1 MIEKDYVKR
10 MIEALSKVLGE
21 VIGLDPPAGLI
32 HIDEAFQDYLKI
44 EGNWLDDLLDENLL
58 ETLRDE
64 KRLNIGQ
71 LEFLAELLAK
81 QGILCYEM
89 NNFSKAKSKLNK
101 ALIIFDFVEKEQALY
116 SFERQTTLLKIS
128 NLLREIN
135 SKK

>member
-128 NLLREIN
+128 NLLSEIN